1 MALNETTG
9 IDPSVDRFEIWK
21 PSTSQFINMNATWPR
36 FDGGPLS
43 PPPADQQYFKKVAG
57 TPPDYDH
64 RYTLTT
70 EFGRVPITPTPAD
83 GLPQGT
89 YEATYTLVKL
99 PIEDLKLQVE
109 TEFQHQLQ
117 LQFPQTNNPAV
128 LIEAADAL
136 ARKDSGAVL
145 TAAQQAKIGA
155 IVGVGDVL
163 AMLRARQTA
172 LNAAIDADED
182 YDITIGWVS

>member
-9 IDPSVDRFEIWK
+9 IDPVTDRFVIWRV
-21 PSTSQFINMNATWPR
+21 STSQFTNMNATWPR
-36 FDGGPLS
+36 TDGGAIVGANP
-43 PPPADQQYFKKVAG
+43 DFQYFKKVAG
-57 TPPDYDH
+57 TSPDYDH

-70 EFGRVPITPTPAD
+70 EFGKVLTTPAPAE
-83 GLPQGT
+83 GLPVGT

-99 PIEDLKLQVE
+99 PVEDLKLQVE
-109 TEFQHQLQ
+109 NEFQHQLT

-145 TAAQQAKIGA
+145 TEAQQAKIDA

-163 AMLRARQTA
+163 AMLRSRQAA